1 MDVQPT
7 AEALIEERERENA
20 LIEEGWRFIRVKWQH
35 LSNPEL
41 LMARIMAAYFAAQQ
55 AAA

>member
-7 AEALIEERERENA
+7 GEALIEERERENA

-41 LMARIMAAYFAAQQ
+41 LKARIMAAYFAAQQ